1 MLTTSVNQEF
11 PRSTEGLIY
20 LHYMGAQ
27 LGGLEGWGD
36 SGLWTGIAWKCLYLR
51 LQQLMRAVPGTQL
64 EHQVT
69 FSEAWA
75 SSQRRGPVS

>member
-36 SGLWTGIAWKCLYLR
+36 SGLWTGIVWKCLYLR
-51 LQQLMRAVPGTQL
+51 LQQLMRAVTWDSAGTPSDL
-64 EHQVT
+64 
-69 FSEAWA
+69 F
-75 SSQRRGPVS
+75 RGLGLLTA

>member
-1 MLTTSVNQEF
+1 MLTTVSQEF

-36 SGLWTGIAWKCLYLR
+36 SGLWPGIFWKCLYLC
-51 LQQLMRAVPGTQL
+51 LQQLMRAVTWVCQL
-64 EHQVT
+64 EQQQVT
-69 FSEAWA
+69 FSGGLGLVTE
-75 SSQRRGPVS
+75 